1 VSDDGVRM
9 WVNGNQI
16 INNWQDQ
23 APTESSGTV
32 TLEAGK
38 KYDVRVEYYQ
48 GAGGAV
54 MQLFWHGPG
63 QSREVIPQSQ
73 LYSDR
78 KGASWIT
85 RLAITKRLK
94 ANHKSPFCL
103 PRAAIT
109 AATRRLRR

>member
-1 VSDDGVRM
+1 VNLNNFSVRWTGQVQPRSSGNYTFTTVSDDGVRM

-38 KYDVRVEYYQ
+38 KYDIRVEYYQ

-73 LYSDR
+73 LYS
-78 KGASWIT
+78 G
-85 RLAITKRLK
+85 
-94 ANHKSPFCL
+94 P
-103 PRAAIT
+103 
-109 AATRRLRR
+109 